1 MSFTKPSM
9 HLSSPLNLIS
19 RQHVEP
25 TLVDPDAL
33 RWMLGMNKLEKSTS
47 GTRYRTQHN
56 QIGSHVPGPLLQ
68 LPGDI
73 TEAARTLA
81 RTLARTPQS
90 KRILLERTVW
100 TENPELYVLHDALG
114 IFFLLWP
121 ARSVPSISGNGVA
134 GISFF
139 ILCAV
144 LRWVGAAGLAAGALR
159 GC

>member
-1 MSFTKPSM
+1 MYQVG
-9 HLSSPLNLIS
+9 SSQQHA
-19 RQHVEP
+19 RQ
-25 TLVDPDAL
+25 
-33 RWMLGMNKLEKSTS
+33 
-47 GTRYRTQHN
+47 
-56 QIGSHVPGPLLQ
+56 GSDSSDWVVGLGPLLQ

-73 TEAARTLA
+73 TEAA

-144 LRWVGAAGLAAGALR
+144 LRWVGAAGLAAGGRLYLQYLSW
-159 GC
+159 GVDLLFGSTWWK